1 VAIAEPVVWLL
12 DEPTASL
19 DGESEARVWQLLEQ
33 QIKPHDIL
41 VVATHKPLMAA
52 RLATRVIVMGRGEVL
67 RDGKPEQVTPQLM
80 AQAMQMQR
88 AAEAAQ
94 RDTGGR
100 HAA

>member
-1 VAIAEPVVWLL
+1 
-12 DEPTASL
+12 
-19 DGESEARVWQLLEQ
+19 
-33 QIKPHDIL
+33 
-41 VVATHKPLMAA
+41 MAA

>member
-1 VAIAEPVVWLL
+1 
-12 DEPTASL
+12 
-19 DGESEARVWQLLEQ
+19 
-33 QIKPHDIL
+33 
-41 VVATHKPLMAA
+41 
-52 RLATRVIVMGRGEVL
+52 
-67 RDGKPEQVTPQLM
+67 M